1 MKRFLTRRRQGSI
14 GLEAVLALPAVL
26 LMAGL
31 IAQTML
37 LAQTRTYVENAA
49 FAAARSA
56 LVHMC
61 RDPGIRDFITSP
73 YGAFQD
79 YQCDDSDSPWVDA
92 AKWSL
97 VTAAPS
103 SGFGAE
109 LGSCEDMTSGVQLLT
124 GAPMDNRLITAAR
137 NRICYAFQGDNVD
150 VSVEWADTEG
160 WVRRFGA
167 TLNPEARP
175 IRATVRF
182 KAALTTPIQR
192 LLSDGVHNDG
202 TPWRMI
208 EATVVIL

>member
-1 MKRFLTRRRQGSI
+1 MKGFLTRRRRGSI

-26 LMAGL
+26 LMGG
-31 IAQTML
+31 IVAQTML

-56 LVHMC
+56 LVHLC
-61 RDPGIRDFITSP
+61 RDPGIMDFITSP
-73 YGAFQD
+73 YGAVQD
-79 YQCDDSDSPWVDA
+79 YRCDDDDEPWIDA
-92 AKWSL
+92 ARWSL

-103 SGFGAE
+103 SGFAAARGTCPQ
-109 LGSCEDMTSGVQLLT
+109 LTSGMQLLN
-124 GAPMDNRLITAAR
+124 GAPMDSALTEAAR
-137 NRICYAFQGDNVD
+137 NRICYVFQGDNVE
-150 VSVEWADTEG
+150 VEVDWADDSD
-160 WVRRFGA
+160 WVGRFGNVV
-167 TLNPEARP
+167 NPEARP

-192 LLSDGVHNDG
+192 LLSDDVHSDG